1 MKTFLIA
8 IVMFVVGFFV
18 WGSVGVNL
26 TLSSGYD
33 YMVKYLWDVN
43 ALPSNATSTMK
54 ALYEKS
60 KDQMVKDLTAKKDE
74 IINSIKESVKEQ
86 LKKQIENIFG

>member
-1 MKTFLIA
+1 
-8 IVMFVVGFFV
+8 
-18 WGSVGVNL
+18 
-26 TLSSGYD
+26 
-33 YMVKYLWDVN
+33 
-43 ALPSNATSTMK
+43 MK